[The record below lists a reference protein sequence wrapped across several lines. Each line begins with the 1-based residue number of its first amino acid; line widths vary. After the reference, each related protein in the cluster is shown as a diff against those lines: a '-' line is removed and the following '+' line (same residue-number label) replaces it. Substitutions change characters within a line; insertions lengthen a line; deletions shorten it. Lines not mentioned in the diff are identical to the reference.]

1 MVWTRDFGDADA
13 HNSRNTKYIFAQGN
27 GGYLKTHPKGRY
39 IKGVSGSNRM
49 ERPLLNLAEAMGV
62 TNFGPFGDQSAEF
75 KPNKTPLPELRA

>member
-1 MVWTRDFGDADA
+1 
-13 HNSRNTKYIFAQGN
+13 
-27 GGYLKTHPKGRY
+27 
-39 IKGVSGSNRM
+39 M